1 MQNIL
6 IPLRLQN
13 FSEIQDGL
21 TEISGRANWVEIW
34 LDKLWETRNWRSIFK
49 RIRIKNPKFHFLGV
63 CKNPAEQ
70 GNFHGSE
77 KERIAVLKY
86 FLFAGGDAIDL
97 DIVRTDEKWIRQFP
111 REKLF
116 LSVHDFSGMPDDL
129 SKIFRKMHALHPFV
143 YKFAVTTNTSTELE
157 KFLAFVQKFPPELN
171 GIFTTMGKKGA
182 SGRKQISKMENSW
195 GEFFALNTNL
205 RTASSQPIL

>member
-63 CKNPAEQ
+63 CKNPAEH

-77 KERIAVLKY
+77 KERITTLKE
-86 FLFAGGDAIDL
+86 FLLAGGDAIDL
-97 DIVRTDEKWIRQFP
+97 DVMHTDEKYIRQFP

-116 LSVHDFSGMPDDL
+116 LSDHDFSGMPDDL
-129 SKIFRKMHALHPFV
+129 SKIFRKMNGFRPFV
-143 YKFAVTTNTSTELE
+143 YNFTVTN
-157 KFLAFVQKFPPELN
+157 N
-171 GIFTTMGKKGA
+171 
-182 SGRKQISKMENSW
+182 NSD
-195 GEFFALNTNL
+195 
-205 RTASSQPIL
+205 